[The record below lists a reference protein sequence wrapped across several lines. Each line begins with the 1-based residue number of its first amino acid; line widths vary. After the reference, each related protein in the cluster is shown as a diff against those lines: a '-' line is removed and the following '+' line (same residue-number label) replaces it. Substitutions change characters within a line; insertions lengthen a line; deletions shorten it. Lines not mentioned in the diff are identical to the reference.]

1 MYDWMD
7 GSKLRSPCVLPP
19 QCLCHDGS
27 IRRELLHPA
36 PRHLRRSRT
45 IEDAVDLSERGSES
59 RGSEGA
65 GKDQYLYEILKGMS

>member
-19 QCLCHDGS
+19 QCLCHDGA
-27 IRRELLHPA
+27 IRRELLRPA
-36 PRHLRRSRT
+36 PRNLRLSLT
-45 IEDAVDLSERGSES
+45 IEEAVYLSERVSES
-59 RGSEGA
+59 RGAEGV